1 MKIENLF
8 ERSDSSERQLP
19 AGRDLM
25 YKARTKYP
33 SYDSQQ
39 ALTLYM
45 ADKMADQLTTDLSQ
59 NKLIN
64 AQKRE
69 NEKLTNVIKSL
80 GQELDSFEQQS
91 QETDREVERLK
102 QLSGTLSTGG
112 VETQRKAKVSADDL
126 EKLQQD
132 LELLKSKPGM
142 DSEKFEQLQLQI
154 KNITSNPSMD
164 NGDLKKLQSLVSTL
178 EKQKTIG
185 DDLYGK
191 LENQLQIT
199 KKALD
204 DKEGRFAKYIE
215 KKKGEVSSIQSQS
228 AEEMKQ
234 YAEIVKGYK
243 NKIDNFEKEMSTT
256 TSGIKNDAEEAR
268 NILNVIKQIYNTT
281 ADIDPNAIPLPKSKP
296 VSPSV
301 PISTTDRVSQ
311 AGVSDNAV
319 DAGALAS
326 NTVKKAAD
334 SSRSRQFD
342 KASKALNKWSKG
354 IEVDQ
359 LAESIKLVEYPGDKA
374 PPKIYKDWGDPE
386 FNDWMRDHLHILINM
401 FKGKFRNE
409 LARKNPT
416 YGDGQISYDIQD
428 EAWYLKK
435 IFDGNDPVL
444 TKQKMDAYLDL
455 VKMTLFNQPVEI
467 SHQDELFKE
476 SLEKTYERMLD
487 NVIGL
492 SYIKKG

>member
-8 ERSDSSERQLP
+8 EKSNPSERQLP
-19 AGRDLM
+19 AARDLM

-45 ADKMADQLTTDLSQ
+45 ADKMADQLTTDLAQ

-69 NEKLTNVIKSL
+69 NEKLTTVIKSL
-80 GQELDSFEQQS
+80 GQELDDFEKQS
-91 QETDREVERLK
+91 QDTDREVERLK

-132 LELLKSKPGM
+132 LEMLKSKPGM
-142 DSEKFEQLQLQI
+142 DLEKFEQLQAQI

-215 KKKGEVSSIQSQS
+215 KKKGEVSSIQAQS
-228 AEEMKQ
+228 AEEMKH
-234 YAEIVKGYK
+234 YADIVNGYK
-243 NKIDNFEKEMSTT
+243 AKIDSFDTEM
-256 TSGIKNDAEEAR
+256 KNTKQEAH
-268 NILNVIKQIYNTT
+268 NVLNVIKQIYNV
-281 ADIDPNAIPLPKSKP
+281 AKD
-296 VSPSV
+296 
-301 PISTTDRVSQ
+301 TTDPEAQ
-311 AGVSDNAV
+311 AA
-319 DAGALAS
+319 AELTQTALA
-326 NTVKKAAD
+326 KAK
-334 SSRSRQFD
+334 SSQEPQAQPRQRQYAPMD
-342 KASKALNKWSKG
+342 PSLLNKYKG
-354 IEVDQ
+354 GNINVQ
-359 LAESIKLVEYPGDKA
+359 AESIIAEQA
-374 PPKIYKDWGDPE
+374 PRIYKDWGDPE
-386 FNDWMRDHLHILINM
+386 FNKWMKDHLKILINL
-401 FKGKFRNE
+401 FKSQYKNE
-409 LARKNPT
+409 LTRKNPT
-416 YGDGQISYDIQD
+416 YGDGQISYDIQE
-428 EAWYLKK
+428 EAWFIKK
-435 IFDGNDPVL
+435 IFDGNDPIL
-444 TKQKMDAYLDL
+444 TKEKMDAYLSL
-455 VKMTLFNQPVEI
+455 VKMTLFSQPVEI
-467 SHQDELFKE
+467 SHQEELPLGMNE
-476 SLEKTYERMLD
+476 SLEDTYARMLD

>member
-8 ERSDSSERQLP
+8 ERSDPSERQLP
-19 AGRDLM
+19 AARDLM

-45 ADKMADQLTTDLSQ
+45 ADQMADQLTTDLSQ

-69 NEKLTNVIKSL
+69 NEKLTNVIRSL
-80 GQELDSFEQQS
+80 GQELDNFEKQS

-112 VETQRKAKVSADDL
+112 AETQRKAKVSADDL

-132 LELLKSKPGM
+132 LEMLKSKPGM

-164 NGDLKKLQSLVSTL
+164 NSDLKKVQSLISTL

-191 LENQLQIT
+191 LENQLLIT

-215 KKKGEVSSIQSQS
+215 KKKGEVSSVQTQSSEQ
-228 AEEMKQ
+228 MKQ

-243 NKIDNFEKEMSTT
+243 DKIDNFEKEMSTT

-268 NILNVIKQIYNTT
+268 NILNVIKKIYNTT
-281 ADIDPNAIPLPKSKP
+281 ADIDPNAIPGSKPKP
-296 VSPSV
+296 VSPSA
-301 PISTTDRVSQ
+301 PISTTGSQ
-311 AGVSDNAV
+311 PKV
-319 DAGALAS
+319 DAGALAG
-326 NTVKKAAD
+326 NAVKKAAD
-334 SSRSRQFD
+334 SSRSPRYA
-342 KASKALNKWSKG
+342 KASKALNNWSKG

-359 LAESIKLVEYPGDKA
+359 LAESIQLVEYPGEKA

-444 TKQKMDAYLDL
+444 TKPKMDAYLDL
-455 VKMTLFNQPVEI
+455 VKMTLFGQPVEI

>member
-142 DSEKFEQLQLQI
+142 DSEKFEQLQSQI

-228 AEEMKQ
+228 AEEMKK
-234 YAEIVKGYK
+234 YADIVNGYK
-243 NKIDNFEKEMSTT
+243 AKID
-256 TSGIKNDAEEAR
+256 GCDAE
-268 NILNVIKQIYNTT
+268 
-281 ADIDPNAIPLPKSKP
+281 
-296 VSPSV
+296 
-301 PISTTDRVSQ
+301 
-311 AGVSDNAV
+311 
-319 DAGALAS
+319 
-326 NTVKKAAD
+326 
-334 SSRSRQFD
+334 
-342 KASKALNKWSKG
+342 
-354 IEVDQ
+354 
-359 LAESIKLVEYPGDKA
+359 
-374 PPKIYKDWGDPE
+374 
-386 FNDWMRDHLHILINM
+386 M
-401 FKGKFRNE
+401 
-409 LARKNPT
+409 KN
-416 YGDGQISYDIQD
+416 
-428 EAWYLKK
+428 
-435 IFDGNDPVL
+435 
-444 TKQKMDAYLDL
+444 TKQ
-455 VKMTLFNQPVEI
+455 
-467 SHQDELFKE
+467 
-476 SLEKTYERMLD
+476 
-487 NVIGL
+487 
-492 SYIKKG
+492 

>member
-1 MKIENLF
+1 
-8 ERSDSSERQLP
+8 
-19 AGRDLM
+19 
-25 YKARTKYP
+25 
-33 SYDSQQ
+33 
-39 ALTLYM
+39 
-45 ADKMADQLTTDLSQ
+45 
-59 NKLIN
+59 
-64 AQKRE
+64 
-69 NEKLTNVIKSL
+69 
-80 GQELDSFEQQS
+80 
-91 QETDREVERLK
+91 
-102 QLSGTLSTGG
+102 
-112 VETQRKAKVSADDL
+112 
-126 EKLQQD
+126 
-132 LELLKSKPGM
+132 
-142 DSEKFEQLQLQI
+142 
-154 KNITSNPSMD
+154 
-164 NGDLKKLQSLVSTL
+164 
-178 EKQKTIG
+178 
-185 DDLYGK
+185 
-191 LENQLQIT
+191 
-199 KKALD
+199 
-204 DKEGRFAKYIE
+204 
-215 KKKGEVSSIQSQS
+215 
-228 AEEMKQ
+228 MKQ